1 MKTFYCPVTLDQEDF
16 VDCLCGLMVPKE
28 SCIVNEKVVITV
40 KGHPSLKLKLVTT
53 SKVLQTCYG
62 KHENIKQFGKAIL
75 TTLVFNKTRFY
86 FVFGN
91 TVQQTF
97 TC

>member
-1 MKTFYCPVTLDQEDF
+1 
-16 VDCLCGLMVPKE
+16 MVPKE

-40 KGHPSLKLKLVTT
+40 KGHRSLKLNLVTT

-75 TTLVFNKTRFY
+75 TTLVFNKTCFY
-86 FVFGN
+86 FFFGSPAGIYLLKPA
-91 TVQQTF
+91 VEVLEHISVLS
-97 TC
+97 